1 MGTTT
6 PPGADTAGRL
16 AILETVSVRRA
27 EAPQDWRA
35 ARRLLRE
42 YFDWIH
48 GQDDLPPPDRAMVR
62 ADGRTPALSFTSPNR
77 FFIAS
82 RHPHG
87 DTDDIGCV
95 GVRVFRFSAELT
107 RLYVKPVARGLGAG
121 RALIRAAIADITVR
135 RVDRLRLDTNPVVT
149 PAAFQLYRD
158 LGFVVT
164 GAMPG
169 VDGGV
174 SMQLSLPTTPT

>member
-6 PPGADTAGRL
+6 PPDADTPGRL
-16 AILETVSVRRA
+16 TTLEAVSVRRA
-27 EAPQDWRA
+27 DAPHDWRV

-42 YFDWIH
+42 YFDWMH
-48 GQDDLPPPDRAMVR
+48 SEADLPPPDRAMVR
-62 ADGRTPALSFTSPNR
+62 ADSRTPALSFTSPNR
-77 FFIAS
+77 FFIVS
-82 RHPHG
+82 RYPHR

-95 GVRVFRFSAELT
+95 GVRVFRSSAELT
-107 RLYVKPVARGLGAG
+107 RLYVTPPARGLGAA
-121 RALIRAAIADITVR
+121 RALVHAAIADITVR
-135 RVDRLRLDTNPVVT
+135 RVERLRVDTNPRVV

-164 GAMPG
+164 GALPG

-174 SMQLSLPTTPT
+174 SMQLSLRTAAT